1 MVCPSCLMR
10 RERLE
15 HVPRAASQI
24 ADDPDMLIIGG
35 QPVLGSI
42 PEDRIGMT
50 ASYRNVKPSALLGAV
65 PEAVPGGGL

>member
-1 MVCPSCLMR
+1 
-10 RERLE
+10 
-15 HVPRAASQI
+15 
-24 ADDPDMLIIGG
+24 MLIIGG